1 MRAVLTRFVPV
12 AAFGLAAALVA
23 VALVVVVLFEVVAF
37 FAMFD
42 TV

>member
-1 MRAVLTRFVPV
+1 MSAVLTRLVPV
-12 AAFGLAAALVA
+12 AAFGFAAALVA
-23 VALVVVVLFEVVAF
+23 VALVVVLFEVVAF